1 MSERYIITE
10 IYRCAMDSDTMVQL
24 MLEEEEA
31 RRLEE
36 ETAEMM
42 RTVALLRPDIGKEL
56 DRLADSIQDIKGE

>member
-1 MSERYIITE
+1 
-10 IYRCAMDSDTMVQL
+10 MVQL